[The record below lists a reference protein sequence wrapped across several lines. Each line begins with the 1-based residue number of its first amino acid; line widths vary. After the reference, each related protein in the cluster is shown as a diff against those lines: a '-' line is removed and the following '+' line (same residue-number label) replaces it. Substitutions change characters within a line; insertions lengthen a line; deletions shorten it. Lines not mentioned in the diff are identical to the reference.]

1 MKTLV
6 SVSYVIEFA
15 IGLLRKGLGSLQ
27 HRNDITQVLAKIIVK
42 TQTMWW
48 HSKPHVAQLSCTPLS
63 SVFLQIQF
71 SDCAF

>member
-1 MKTLV
+1 MNFTYILAY

-27 HRNDITQVLAKIIVK
+27 YHNDITQVLAKIIAK

-48 HSKPHVAQLSCTPLS
+48 HSKPHVAKLSCTYSLKFSLS
-63 SVFLQIQF
+63 TN
-71 SDCAF
+71 

>member
-27 HRNDITQVLAKIIVK
+27 HRNDITQVLAKIIAK
-42 TQTMWW
+42 T
-48 HSKPHVAQLSCTPLS
+48 SNHV
-63 SVFLQIQF
+63 V
-71 SDCAF
+71 AF